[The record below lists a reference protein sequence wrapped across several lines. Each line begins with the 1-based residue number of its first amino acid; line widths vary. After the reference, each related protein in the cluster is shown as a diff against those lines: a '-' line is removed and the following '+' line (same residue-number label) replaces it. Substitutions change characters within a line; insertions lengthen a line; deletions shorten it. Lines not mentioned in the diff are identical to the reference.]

1 MIKKIRSFINEN
13 RIYAWMIIFI
23 ICIQAFSAAIHS
35 NDIKGPKGP
44 SYQREQFAKEVKL
57 KEEALREIL
66 LSDTKI
72 ARNFGLMFMLAFGL
86 LVAGV
91 FFLSYYISKRRES
104 VDMIPRTLNAP
115 SATWSIQDVLKVA
128 ILFVFFHSLFS
139 IVVYMLGYLFTALLP
154 DRRFDM
160 VLSTVLMDLLALFFI
175 LRVVTLK
182 HRQSV
187 EALGISF
194 KNLFQNMRVGIYA
207 YIAFLPILAM
217 LFFLAL
223 AIARLLNYAPPPQPV
238 YELLFK
244 EERPLILVSVSF
256 LIALLGPIIE
266 EVFFRGFLY
275 GALKKSLGVVSAIII
290 SGFLFSFLHINLLG
304 FIPIMAL
311 GAFLAYMRERTGSLI
326 PSITVHIVHNSAIT
340 MIMFFIRDITSKAV

>member
-13 RIYAWMIIFI
+13 RMYAWMIVFIIFI
-23 ICIQAFSAAIHS
+23 QTFSAAMHS
-35 NDIKGPKGP
+35 NDFKSFKNS

-57 KEEALREIL
+57 KEQALREIL
-66 LSDTKI
+66 LNDSK
-72 ARNFGLMFMLAFGL
+72 ASRNFGFIFLLALGL
-86 LVAGV
+86 LVVGV
-91 FFLSYYISKRRES
+91 FFLAYYISKRRES
-104 VDMIPRTLNAP
+104 IDIIPRTLNAP
-115 SATWSIQDVLKVA
+115 GAAWSLPDVLKVVM
-128 ILFVFFHSLFS
+128 LFVFFHSLFS
-139 IVVYMLGYLFTALLP
+139 IVIYILGHLFLASLWNS
-154 DRRFDM
+154 RFDM

-182 HRQSV
+182 YHQSV

-194 KNLFQNMRVGIYA
+194 KNIFQNIRVGLYS
-207 YIAFLPILAM
+207 YIAFLPILAV
-217 LFFLAL
+217 LFFLVI
-223 AIARLLNYAPPPQPV
+223 AIARLLNYVLPPQPV

-244 EERPLILVSVSF
+244 EDRPIMLVFVSF
-256 LIALLGPIIE
+256 LIALLGPVIE

-275 GALKKSLGVVSAIII
+275 GALKKSLGVALAVII

-311 GAFLAYMRERTGSLI
+311 GVFLAYMRERTGSLI

-340 MIMFFIRDITSKAV
+340 MMMFFIRDIMSKAA

>member
-13 RIYAWMIIFI
+13 RVYAWMIIFI
-23 ICIQAFSAAIHS
+23 LCIQTFSAVMHS
-35 NDIKGPKGP
+35 NDIKGPKDP

-57 KEEALREIL
+57 KEQALREIL
-66 LSDTKI
+66 LNDKKI
-72 ARNFGLMFMLAFGL
+72 ARNFAFIFMMAFGL
-86 LVAGV
+86 LVVGV
-91 FFLSYYISKRRES
+91 FFLSYYISNRRES
-104 VDMIPRTLNAP
+104 VDMMPRTLNAP
-115 SATWSIQDVLKVA
+115 EAAWSIQDVLKVA
-128 ILFVFFHSLFS
+128 ILFVFFHCLFS
-139 IVVYMLGYLFTALLP
+139 IVFYMLGYLFSALLP

-182 HRQSV
+182 YRQSV
-187 EALGISF
+187 EVLGISS
-194 KNLFQNMRVGIYA
+194 KNIFQNIRVGLYS
-207 YIAFLPILAM
+207 YIAFLPILVV
-217 LFFLAL
+217 LFFLAI
-223 AIARLLNYAPPPQPV
+223 AIARLLNYTPPPQSV
-238 YELLFK
+238 YEFLFK
-244 EERPLILVSVSF
+244 GERPLILVSVSF
-256 LIALLGPIIE
+256 LVALLGPIIE

-275 GALKKSLGVVSAIII
+275 PALKKSLGAVSAIFI

-340 MIMFFIRDITSKAV
+340 MMMFFIRDITSRAV